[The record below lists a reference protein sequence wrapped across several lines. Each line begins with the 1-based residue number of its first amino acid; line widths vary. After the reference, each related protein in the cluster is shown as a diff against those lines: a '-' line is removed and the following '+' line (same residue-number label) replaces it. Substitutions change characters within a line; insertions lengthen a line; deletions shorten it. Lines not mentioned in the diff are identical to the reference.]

1 MPKFTVICKSGDKYS
16 IEADYAITATE
27 NCDTVSFVNRPN
39 DNDDYQMPKVI
50 AQFKLE
56 NIDGFYNEYF
66 GKKLEDKS
74 NED

>member
-27 NCDTVSFVNRPN
+27 TCDAVSFVNKPN
-39 DNDDYQMPKVI
+39 DDGYQIPKVI

-56 NIDGFYNEYF
+56 NIEGFYNEHF
-66 GKKLEDKS
+66 CKKLEDKH
-74 NED
+74 NEE

>member
-27 NCDTVSFVNRPN
+27 ACDTVSFVNKPN
-39 DNDDYQMPKVI
+39 DDGYQIAKVV

-56 NIDGFYNEYF
+56 CIAGFYNEHF
-66 GKKLEDKS
+66 GKKLEDKH
-74 NED
+74 NEN